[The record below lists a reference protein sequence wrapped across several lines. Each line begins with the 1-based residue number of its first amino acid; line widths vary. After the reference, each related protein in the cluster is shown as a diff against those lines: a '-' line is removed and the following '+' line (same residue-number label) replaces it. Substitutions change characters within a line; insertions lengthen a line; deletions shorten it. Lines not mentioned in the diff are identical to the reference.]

1 MKDLNYDP
9 QTQTAE
15 DIINVLTAKM
25 CEEGEKYATLED
37 ADEKTKCLEKIREFR
52 EVIVSLSP
60 QPDDTYATLQSR
72 QEDVVTRFRRRTYL

>member
-15 DIINVLTAKM
+15 DMVDILTATM
-25 CEEGEKYATLED
+25 LEEGEKYATLED
-37 ADEKTKCLEKIREFR
+37 ADEKTKCLEKVKEIR

-60 QPDDTYATLQSR
+60 QPNDTYATLQSR
-72 QEDVVTRFRRRTYL
+72 QEDVIKRFRRRTYL